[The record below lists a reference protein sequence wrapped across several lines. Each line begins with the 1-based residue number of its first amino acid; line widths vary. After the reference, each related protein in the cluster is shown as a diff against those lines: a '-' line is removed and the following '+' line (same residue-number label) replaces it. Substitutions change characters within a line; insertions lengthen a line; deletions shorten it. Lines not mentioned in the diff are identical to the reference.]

1 MCFRGN
7 LRHCFNTL
15 FTMTGLY
22 LNIDYMLFGYTYKSF
37 QIFKRLSRFTVMM
50 SPIPIR
56 IEVQSCTIRHSSV
69 LYSCGLSFSMQHI
82 YILLF

>member
-1 MCFRGN
+1 
-7 LRHCFNTL
+7 
-15 FTMTGLY
+15 MTGLY
-22 LNIDYMLFGYTYKSF
+22 INIDYMLFGYTYKSF

-56 IEVQSCTIRHSSV
+56 IEVQSCTIHHSSV